1 MKQLTWLITF
11 IIAYVIHQI
20 LNSLGIAPSLG
31 LLISPDDL
39 DRAYLIAGA
48 FSGLFAVVIYG
59 LAFFTAKKINGNR
72 EVVKFHKDVVN
83 SGLSA
88 FEYAKS
94 ITPSE
99 VIAFCDQH
107 LDGPVYVVTAKIDQL
122 PDNKII
128 SRPCA
133 DALIEGYTKLMQ

>member
-1 MKQLTWLITF
+1 MKVLIWIISFLIAAILDT
-11 IIAYVIHQI
+11 IIKDIGIAYSLAVSICPSDVDGMAI
-20 LNSLGIAPSLG
+20 LT
-31 LLISPDDL
+31 
-39 DRAYLIAGA
+39 
-48 FSGLFAVVIYG
+48 GLFGGTFTVIIYG
-59 LAFFTAKKINGNR
+59 LAFYAAKKINENR
-72 EVVKFHKDVVN
+72 EVAKFHKDVVN

-122 PDNKII
+122 PDDKII

-133 DALIEGYTKLMQ
+133 DVLIEGYTKLMQ